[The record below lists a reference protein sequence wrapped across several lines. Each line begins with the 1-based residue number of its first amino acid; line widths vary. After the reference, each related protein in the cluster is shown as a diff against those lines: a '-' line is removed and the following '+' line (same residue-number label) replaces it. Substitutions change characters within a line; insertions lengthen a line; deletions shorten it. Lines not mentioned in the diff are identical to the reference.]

1 MGQPR
6 ARNIKVG
13 GGRRA
18 TLGLGGM
25 GAGALGSLAGGISP
39 EGAGSTLP
47 SSVGLDPSI
56 AAANGTPS
64 LANNTP
70 GGIRTVTPD
79 SNGDVSSPIVN
90 TNTPPQYKVNNPV
103 MDFFLNGG
111 RGRMAANAANLQN
124 QQFQYQS
131 DTGVAN
137 TLKVQHDQQE
147 FEKAKLAIQHDNSL
161 DLAAKSAALSQI
173 ENQQREHL
181 AVAQQNGI
189 MLNPES
195 EASYQQNTNPEE
207 LARSKALATAG
218 KYSAGTSAMTEG
230 AKNVATENNLPALV
244 NTSRNRIQ
252 TGEISSQGTLENQPL
267 ANAATRADLV
277 AHPAMVNTELNRS
290 GMYPVTPAST
300 VLSVNTRKPIYT
312 SPLQGYTGDMLNQ
325 LRTGTFGNTTGGF
338 SGGGQIPIQGQGNPT
353 LPSGLGGQAM
363 QSTTQ
368 QQLPAGAIKLPNGS
382 ILNADGTITP
392 AQ

>member
-25 GAGALGSLAGGISP
+25 GGGALGSLAGGISP

-90 TNTPPQYKVNNPV
+90 TNTLPQYKVNNPV

-111 RGRMAANAANLQN
+111 RGRMAVNAANLQN

-147 FEKAKLAIQHDNSL
+147 FEKAKLSIQHDNSL

-244 NTSRNRIQ
+244 NTSRNQMQ

-277 AHPAMVNTELNRS
+277 AHPAMVNTELNKAPFITT
-290 GMYPVTPAST
+290 GPGTA
-300 VLSVNTRKPIYT
+300 LWNANTRKVGYISPQQQYMGATYSSMPIP
-312 SPLQGYTGDMLNQ
+312 S
-325 LRTGTFGNTTGGF
+325 FSGF
-338 SGGGQIPIQGQGNPT
+338 SGGGTMP
-353 LPSGLGGQAM
+353 LPSGLGNQALNINPS
-363 QSTTQ
+363 QNVTPPTTGA
-368 QQLPAGAIKLPNGS
+368 QLPAGAIKLPNGS